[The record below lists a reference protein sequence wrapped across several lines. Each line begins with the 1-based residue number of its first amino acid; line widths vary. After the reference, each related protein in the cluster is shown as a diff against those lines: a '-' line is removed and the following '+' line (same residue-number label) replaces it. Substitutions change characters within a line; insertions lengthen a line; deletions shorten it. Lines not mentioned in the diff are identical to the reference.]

1 MGEVESS
8 AFSPLLRLFFQG
20 KNESQK
26 RVAASAHSS
35 FLFLHS
41 FVSFLRR
48 KRRRKGN
55 SKSNSAFS
63 GTSSLSACG
72 KIYAFFFQR
81 KRKTKRQM
89 TSGAQ
94 TSAFPLLFPLFFIFL
109 KSKKKS
115 KKQCKSSLLFPR
127 LFSFSFRVPGL
138 FVCGD
143 FVPSSVRENVRGLF
157 SEGRGEQKEGGNKG
171 IQFPSFSPPLFLL
184 FSFSSTSRPWGL
196 RPASCGEAWFSFRR
210 ERGRAKG
217 RWRPGRAFDPF
228 RLRERAFDPFRLRE
242 RVFDPSF
249 FFQREMRNQKR
260 VSAAEYSYLPFR
272 HFFIFFFFK
281 PRLFRCFL
289 PFFFLF

>member
-157 SEGRGEQKEGGNKG
+157 SEGRGDYEKVYTVRRSPSHIRPAKKAGAEPQSEHEKVTLIMPDGSEYPSKEVDSSDKKIGKLEEIIGLNKS
-171 IQFPSFSPPLFLL
+171 QFMQIAMIAQAVEIDTMLPDVRRPYETPFTSSVSKLHAISLR
-184 FSFSSTSRPWGL
+184 SSTSCRIDF
-196 RPASCGEAWFSFRR
+196 A
-210 ERGRAKG
+210 
-217 RWRPGRAFDPF
+217 
-228 RLRERAFDPFRLRE
+228 
-242 RVFDPSF
+242 
-249 FFQREMRNQKR
+249 
-260 VSAAEYSYLPFR
+260 
-272 HFFIFFFFK
+272 
-281 PRLFRCFL
+281 
-289 PFFFLF
+289 